1 MTVLSRSIRGGSVL
15 VAVLAFAAAGRGLA
29 KAAPAGGAIGF
40 ESDEAASVSVV
51 LTVSGG
57 ATPLG
62 AYRATIAYD
71 HAALSL
77 QAVSPSGGNELGTR
91 LTVDESPGLVSLAS
105 TNALV
110 ADAPVGPVQVARLD
124 FDVIGAPGE
133 LATVELRAL
142 ELFGTRHE
150 KIQLDSLHPFDRI
163 AFLVGQEAK
172 PPVAAG
178 PAKPATWDELK
189 KQFKEKSKEW
199 KPLVD
204 QLADKKKAL
213 DNAKTDE
220 ETRKLLGEIGELTN
234 KLTALVEP
242 FLKSG
247 LKGLLTGDKEL
258 EPFLVNLDSFK
269 VVAAPFITPGR
280 LGDTSVATKTIR
292 LKVVPHPKL
301 PRTALDDAESFF
313 ATGFHEFVHSTQ
325 PATAGREDPLFYAE
339 ELWVEDQEN
348 RFRAKFSL
356 PQTARVAGEE
366 WNYTLTWKVAN
377 GYLVK
382 SGKTYTTTDKGK
394 KVADCY
400 FKNLASSGWRWQS
413 QPTDFEGAMFYNQEA
428 WKTEKTKHKT
438 KAGNEFTVIVAT
450 QAPYFGQGGYDP
462 KNPCDR

>member
-1 MTVLSRSIRGGSVL
+1 MTVLSRSIRGGAVL

-40 ESDEAASVSVV
+40 ESDEAAPVSGV

-133 LATVELRAL
+133 LAT
-142 ELFGTRHE
+142 
-150 KIQLDSLHPFDRI
+150 
-163 AFLVGQEAK
+163 
-172 PPVAAG
+172 
-178 PAKPATWDELK
+178 
-189 KQFKEKSKEW
+189 QFKEKSKEW

-258 EPFLVNLDSFK
+258 EPFLVNLD
-269 VVAAPFITPGR
+269 
-280 LGDTSVATKTIR
+280 
-292 LKVVPHPKL
+292 
-301 PRTALDDAESFF
+301 
-313 ATGFHEFVHSTQ
+313 
-325 PATAGREDPLFYAE
+325 
-339 ELWVEDQEN
+339 
-348 RFRAKFSL
+348 
-356 PQTARVAGEE
+356 
-366 WNYTLTWKVAN
+366 
-377 GYLVK
+377 
-382 SGKTYTTTDKGK
+382 
-394 KVADCY
+394 
-400 FKNLASSGWRWQS
+400 
-413 QPTDFEGAMFYNQEA
+413 
-428 WKTEKTKHKT
+428 
-438 KAGNEFTVIVAT
+438 
-450 QAPYFGQGGYDP
+450 
-462 KNPCDR
+462 